1 MDGELSLLSKTLL
14 VGALERTLDRY
25 LTRTHD
31 SRDLLKTLTGK
42 VIAVN
47 APPLLETVY
56 VCPTPDGI
64 QLQTEFQ
71 GCPDVTLTASPLVF
85 IKLGV
90 RGLRRADLFSGEI
103 VVSGDITVAEQMQR
117 LFQVSEL
124 QWRRA
129 AGELATPMLAD
140 QLAAGAQ
147 SIAAWGRET
156 AASLQQDLGEFL
168 REESREVPS
177 NSEAQDFLSA
187 VDRLRDDCDR
197 LEARIARLQTLLAGH
212 RPATD

>member
-1 MDGELSLLSKTLL
+1 MEGELSLLSKTLL
-14 VGALERTLDRY
+14 VGALERALGRY

-47 APPLLETVY
+47 APPLIETVY
-56 VCPTPDGI
+56 LCPTPDGI

-71 GCPDVTLTASPLVF
+71 GCPDVTVTASPLVF
-85 IKLGV
+85 IKLSV

-103 VVSGDITVAEQMQR
+103 TLAGDSMVAEKMQR

-124 QWRRA
+124 QWRKA
-129 AGELATPMLAD
+129 AGELATPILAD

-147 SIAAWGRET
+147 SIGAWGRET
-156 AASLQQDLGEFL
+156 VASLQQDLGEFL

-177 NSEAQDFLSA
+177 NLEAQDFLSD

-197 LEARIARLQTLLAGH
+197 LEARIDRLQTLLAGH